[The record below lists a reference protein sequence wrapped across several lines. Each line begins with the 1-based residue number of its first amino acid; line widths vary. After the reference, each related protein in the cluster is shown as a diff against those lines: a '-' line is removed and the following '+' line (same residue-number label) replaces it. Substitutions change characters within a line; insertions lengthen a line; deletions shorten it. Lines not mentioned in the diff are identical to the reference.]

1 MRQSTW
7 SVYAFCFLALVALT
21 LFLYP
26 PGMQW
31 WNSYI
36 NAKELAKMVQMVEAG
51 PPERLQKILKA
62 AEAYNEQ
69 LKIGARPDDY
79 MEQLD
84 PSGDGQI
91 GRVKIA
97 SIDVD
102 LPIYHTA
109 SHEVLRKGAGHMPE
123 TSLPVGG
130 IGTHAAITAHRGL
143 AESLLFTH
151 LDKVGLEDTFSL
163 EVAGR
168 VLVYKVFDIKIVKP
182 EESDWLKKDDSRDLV
197 TLITCDPLGINTERM
212 LVTGERIIPTP
223 ERDLEDANKKSNQPH
238 FPWWLVEWLG
248 GAALIVSFGRY
259 LIVRDRRAAAAAEPA
274 GSTWPG
280 EPVSAASVPEK

>member
-36 NAKELAKMVQMVEAG
+36 NARELAKMVQVVDDG
-51 PPERLQKILKA
+51 PPERLEKILEA
-62 AEAYNEQ
+62 AESYNEQ
-69 LKIGARPDDY
+69 LRIGARPDNY

-84 PSGDGQI
+84 PSGDGQM
-91 GRVKIA
+91 GRVKID

-109 SHEVLRKGAGHMPE
+109 SNEVLRKGAGHMPE

-143 AESLLFTH
+143 AESVLFTN
-151 LDKVGLEDTFSL
+151 LDKVKLGDTFTL

-168 VLVYKVFDIKIVKP
+168 VLVYKVMDIRIVQP
-182 EESDWLKKDDSRDLV
+182 SESDWLKKDDNRDLV

-223 ERDLEDANKKSNQPH
+223 HEDLEKANKKSDQPH

-248 GAALIVSFGRY
+248 GAALIVGFGRF
-259 LIVRDRRAAAAAEPA
+259 LIVRDRRVAAGQPEGPRW
-274 GSTWPG
+274 TG
-280 EPVSAASVPEK
+280 EPVSAAAEPGK